1 MWQSPDGDIIDCV
14 PSHLQPAF
22 DHPKLK
28 GQKIL
33 VTLTTA
39 SFYLPFTY
47 KFTCYVKT
55 IFLFIQD
62 PPERPKNYNFTI
74 TGSGS
79 GSSDDVVVQAWHATG
94 EACPEGTVPIRRT
107 MEKDLLR
114 ASSLRRY
121 GRKPVR
127 RGVRRDSTSS
137 GHEVCWSYKPCYPL
151 PYRKIGKELI
161 ILCNVFFLTD
171 GIVAIT

>member
-1 MWQSPDGDIIDCV
+1 
-14 PSHLQPAF
+14 
-22 DHPKLK
+22 
-28 GQKIL
+28 
-33 VTLTTA
+33 
-39 SFYLPFTY
+39 
-47 KFTCYVKT
+47 
-55 IFLFIQD
+55 LFIQD

-151 PYRKIGKELI
+151 PYRKIGR
-161 ILCNVFFLTD
+161 N
-171 GIVAIT
+171 